1 MALEL
6 ISSQVEEYVERF
18 VPERPP
24 EMIKMEEEARKT
36 GFPIIG
42 PSCGYLCY
50 QLARMIHARHICE
63 LGSGY
68 GYSTAWF
75 SKAVK
80 ENGGGAVH
88 HIVWDEGL
96 SKRAKAHLSALGYGD
111 IVAYHIGEAVSILRG
126 MKGPFDLIFNDID
139 KHAYPDALPV
149 IHQKLQSGGLLIVD
163 NMLWGGDIFDENDD
177 SPDTQG
183 IREFTRA
190 ILHDADWVTSL
201 IPIRDGLALAYKK

>member
-1 MALEL
+1 LASEL
-6 ISSQVEEYVERF
+6 ISSQIEDYVERF

-24 EMIKMEEEARKT
+24 EMMKMEKEARKT

-50 QLARMIHARHICE
+50 QLARMIRAKHVCE

-75 SKAVK
+75 AKAVK
-80 ENGGGAVH
+80 ENGGGTVH
-88 HIVWDEGL
+88 HIVWDENL
-96 SKRAKAHLSALGYGD
+96 SKRAKTHLSALGYGD

-126 MKGPFDLIFNDID
+126 MEGPFDLIFNDID

-163 NMLWGGDIFDENDD
+163 NMLWCGDIFDENDD
-177 SPDTQG
+177 SPDTNG
-183 IREFTRA
+183 VREFTRA
-190 ILHDADWVTSL
+190 ILRDSNWVTSL